1 LEVQAFLREGRPV
14 AVRGDAVVIEFPP
27 HRGFHRSSLD
37 TEANRRILEDILK
50 PLLGWDV
57 RVTTT
62 LAGEEE
68 GGTGTAPAAA
78 APSSA
83 APAAR
88 RARGSGDGAVSQGP
102 APGREGWRAAQAA
115 APSDDPGQHPA
126 VEEALRVFGGKL
138 IGVERRDA

>member
-1 LEVQAFLREGRPV
+1 
-14 AVRGDAVVIEFPP
+14 EFPP

-68 GGTGTAPAAA
+68 AGPGTAPAAA

-102 APGREGWRAAQAA
+102 APG
-115 APSDDPGQHPA
+115 QHPA
-126 VEEALRVFGGKL
+126 GQEALRVFGGKI